1 MGLKFLATKGLGLLG
16 KSKTKTIDAV
26 KPTLGKKKTRKF
38 KIESGINRLNKQVDQ
53 LIEFSKK
60 QRGEK

>member
-26 KPTLGKKKTRKF
+26 EPTLGQKKTRKF
-38 KIESGINRLNKQVDQ
+38 KIGAGINRINK
-53 LIEFSKK
+53 IYAK
-60 QRGEK
+60 